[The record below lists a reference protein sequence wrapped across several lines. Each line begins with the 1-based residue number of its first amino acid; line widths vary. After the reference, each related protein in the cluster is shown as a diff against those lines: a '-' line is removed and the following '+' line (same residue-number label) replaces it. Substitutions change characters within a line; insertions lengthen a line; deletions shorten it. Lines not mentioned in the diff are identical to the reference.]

1 MFYRSTHTKASSFAE
16 NLSEDFKGTTYIF
29 MDNLSLVIYLFWKQD
44 LDASGSQ
51 ALVKHYMSSP
61 ANIVLESY

>member
-1 MFYRSTHTKASSFAE
+1 
-16 NLSEDFKGTTYIF
+16 